1 MEKKGD
7 VMLGVEDESGQP
19 VSALSIL
26 SLLERVSTIID
37 GVQASQQRME
47 ERQQQL
53 ESSVSA
59 VQSELLKLTRDH
71 GATAT
76 TVDKLLQKARRVS
89 THVKE
94 VRSRVEKQNVRVKK
108 VETTQD
114 ELLTRNKFRVVIY
127 QVYRL
132 IFTHIPNHQIS
143 ACVWWVMNWPCDV
156 KLTPVV
162 LDIGGA
168 LFSGTATY
176 FCGVSYKDILN
187 DFQKDRN
194 KERHRAVT
202 NIGFEGGVSASIF
215 KTVYQI

>member
-1 MEKKGD
+1 MEKRGD

-19 VSALSIL
+19 ISALSIL

-53 ESSVSA
+53 ETSVSA
-59 VQSELLKLTRDH
+59 VQSELTKLARDH
-71 GATAT
+71 GTTAT

-127 QVYRL
+127 QVNPL
-132 IFTHIPNHQIS
+132 LTT
-143 ACVWWVMNWPCDV
+143 ACVLRTFW
-156 KLTPVV
+156 
-162 LDIGGA
+162 
-168 LFSGTATY
+168 
-176 FCGVSYKDILN
+176 
-187 DFQKDRN
+187 
-194 KERHRAVT
+194 
-202 NIGFEGGVSASIF
+202 
-215 KTVYQI
+215 

>member
-1 MEKKGD
+1 MEKRGD

-19 VSALSIL
+19 ISALSIL

-59 VQSELLKLTRDH
+59 VQSELVKLARDH

-94 VRSRVEKQNVRVKK
+94 VRSRVEKQNMRVKK

-127 QVYRL
+127 QVNPLLTTAACLLRCG
-132 IFTHIPNHQIS
+132 HISEILVKFHRQKKVIVNNVALLEAQLTQKSLSNKAANNLNTLLNLSPSHKIPD
-143 ACVWWVMNWPCDV
+143 CVD
-156 KLTPVV
+156 
-162 LDIGGA
+162 
-168 LFSGTATY
+168 S
-176 FCGVSYKDILN
+176 
-187 DFQKDRN
+187 
-194 KERHRAVT
+194 
-202 NIGFEGGVSASIF
+202 
-215 KTVYQI
+215 

>member
-71 GATAT
+71 GATAI

-143 ACVWWVMNWPCDV
+143 AC
-156 KLTPVV
+156 
-162 LDIGGA
+162 A
-168 LFSGTATY
+168 
-176 FCGVSYKDILN
+176 
-187 DFQKDRN
+187 
-194 KERHRAVT
+194 
-202 NIGFEGGVSASIF
+202 
-215 KTVYQI
+215 

>member
-1 MEKKGD
+1 M
-7 VMLGVEDESGQP
+7 VLGIEDESGQP

-47 ERQQQL
+47 ERQHQL
-53 ESSVSA
+53 ETSVA
-59 VQSELLKLTRDH
+59 TVQSELLKLVQNH

-89 THVKE
+89 AHVKE

-127 QVYRL
+127 QVHRCRKTHRHCVTL
-132 IFTHIPNHQIS
+132 IFHSWYLGFDLIDNVHFWAQF
-143 ACVWWVMNWPCDV
+143 
-156 KLTPVV
+156 
-162 LDIGGA
+162 
-168 LFSGTATY
+168 LFGCSSGT
-176 FCGVSYKDILN
+176 FSH
-187 DFQKDRN
+187 Q
-194 KERHRAVT
+194 
-202 NIGFEGGVSASIF
+202 
-215 KTVYQI
+215 

>member
-1 MEKKGD
+1 MEKRGD
-7 VMLGVEDESGQP
+7 VILGVEDESGQP

-59 VQSELLKLTRDH
+59 VQSELLKLAHDH

-89 THVKE
+89 AHVKE

-127 QVYRL
+127 QVNTFL
-132 IFTHIPNHQIS
+132 TTA
-143 ACVWWVMNWPCDV
+143 ACVVWVTEGVALSLWH
-156 KLTPVV
+156 LTAIWHCN
-162 LDIGGA
+162 LTHCSRGC
-168 LFSGTATY
+168 T
-176 FCGVSYKDILN
+176 
-187 DFQKDRN
+187 
-194 KERHRAVT
+194 
-202 NIGFEGGVSASIF
+202 
-215 KTVYQI
+215 